1 MSTSH
6 QARIVW
12 GCRVDLG
19 PDGEWQDAAEEWE
32 ARTGLTWYPV
42 GNQHGCDGI
51 LGVEVMVTEGVDPL
65 DLAKVVTAQASF
77 ARRVEGYSEWPYGA
91 AGLLLMADSY

>member
-19 PDGEWQDAAEEWE
+19 PDSEGQDTAEMWE
-32 ARTGLTWYPV
+32 AKTGLTWYPV
-42 GNQHGCDGI
+42 GNQHDCDGI
-51 LGVEVMVTEGVDPL
+51 LGVEVMVTEGCKPI
-65 DLAKVVTAQASF
+65 DLARVTAAQASF
-77 ARRVEGYSEWPYGA
+77 NRKTSGKGAWPYGA
-91 AGLLLMADSY
+91 AGLLLMTDSY